1 MIKVVI
7 KVETDSDF
15 ILGFPKFTKGL
26 RKIKYEGD
34 YEIQLEF
41 PEESAIDD
49 LLKFLKGI
57 DIDSCKDWHKS
68 TLDLGLARYEELLKS
83 EGLTSSPFDLL
94 GGGNWSFSILV
105 FRVTEE
111 LI

>member
-15 ILGFPKFTKGL
+15 ILGFPKFTRGL
-26 RKIKYEGD
+26 RKIKYDQD
-34 YEIQLEF
+34 YHIELEF
-41 PEESAIDD
+41 PESTAVDN
-49 LLKFLKGI
+49 LLEFLKGLE
-57 DIDSCKDWHKS
+57 IDSCKEWHKGILES
-68 TLDLGLARYEELLKS
+68 GLVNYETVLRN
-83 EGLTSSPFDLL
+83 EGLTSCPTDLL